1 MVRRILLDERYT
13 GVLIQGKTTTPNHKV
28 KKLIRKEAD
37 EWVRYENAFDGAID
51 KHTYEVV
58 QNLMSRDTRKSAK
71 GLALLGGLVECA
83 DCHQSMVR
91 KSPNGTNY
99 YYVCS
104 TSLYEKTCS
113 PHSISE
119 EKLIEAVRKSV
130 MHYISLIVE
139 LNEILSYVKTAS
151 IPQQKLYE
159 EDLQL
164 KMLEQESERIL
175 KIKMNL
181 YNSFCE
187 GLLDE
192 EEFKSYKKKYDASL
206 KQTEEAIK
214 KQRTEI
220 ADMQAALENQQEWMK
235 HFLVYKDR
243 EEIDRIMLTMLVKR
257 ICVDSKKRLTIHF
270 WFADEFERLISLLST
285 VNKVQPDTGIENF
298 LLREGEE
305 ISA

>member
-1 MVRRILLDERYT
+1 
-13 GVLIQGKTTTPNHKV
+13 
-28 KKLIRKEAD
+28 
-37 EWVRYENAFDGAID
+37 
-51 KHTYEVV
+51 
-58 QNLMSRDTRKSAK
+58 
-71 GLALLGGLVECA
+71 
-83 DCHQSMVR
+83 
-91 KSPNGTNY
+91 
-99 YYVCS
+99 
-104 TSLYEKTCS
+104 
-113 PHSISE
+113 
-119 EKLIEAVRKSV
+119 

-214 KQRTEI
+214 KRGQRL
-220 ADMQAALENQQEWMK
+220 Q
-235 HFLVYKDR
+235 
-243 EEIDRIMLTMLVKR
+243 
-257 ICVDSKKRLTIHF
+257 ICRQH
-270 WFADEFERLISLLST
+270 
-285 VNKVQPDTGIENF
+285 
-298 LLREGEE
+298 
-305 ISA
+305 